1 MAKIVETPLMKQY
14 FEIKA
19 KHPDAILLF
28 RVGDFY
34 EMYGDDAVVGA
45 EILGIVQTKR
55 ANGVGQSVEMAGFP
69 HHALDTYLPKLV
81 RAGKRVAICDQLE
94 DPKLTKKLVKRGIT
108 ELVTPGVSI
117 NDNILNH
124 KENNFLAAIHFAK
137 DKCGIAF
144 LDISTGE
151 FLTAEGT
158 TDYIDKLLNNFS
170 PKEVLLERNN
180 KKKFEEIFGPRY
192 FSFELD
198 DWIFTSEAANDRL
211 LKHFETK
218 NLKGFGIQHLKLGI
232 IASGAILYYLDQ
244 TQHTHISH
252 ITSLARIEEER
263 YVRLDKF
270 TVRSLELV
278 CAMNEDGKSLL
289 DVIDKTISPMGSRL
303 LRRWILFP
311 LKDVKPIQ
319 ERQDVVEYFFRHPEV
334 KELLDEQLEQIGD
347 LERIISKVAVGRVTP
362 REVVQL
368 KIALQALEP
377 IKEACMASNE
387 PSLCRIGEQLN
398 VCALIR
404 DRIDREIQPDPPSLV
419 NKGGVI
425 AKGVNEELD
434 ELRSIAYSGK
444 DYLLQVQ
451 QRESEKTGIPSLK
464 IAFNNVF
471 GYYIEVRNAH
481 KDKVP
486 ADWIRKQT
494 LVNAERYI
502 TEELKEYEEKILG
515 AEEKIL
521 SLESRLFN
529 ELVLC
534 LTEYIPPIQCNAN
547 LIGRLDC
554 LLSFAKAAESN
565 KYIRPLVDESDVIDI
580 KGGRHPVIEKQLPLG
595 ETYVANDVY
604 LDEDK
609 QQIIIITG
617 PNMAGKSALLRQT
630 ALITLLAQIGCFVPA
645 ESARIGIVDKI
656 FTRVGAS
663 DNISVGEST
672 FMVEMNEAADI
683 LNNMTSRSL
692 VLFDELGRGT
702 STYDGIS
709 IAWAIVEYIHEHP
722 HAHAKTLFATHYHEL
737 NEMERSFPRI
747 KNFNV
752 SVKEVGNKVIF
763 LRKLVPGGSEHSFG
777 IHVAKMAGMPK
788 CIVNRAD
795 EILKQLES
803 EKRQEGAIS
812 GSSVKKAPVAR
823 QSGNYQ
829 LSFFQL
835 DDPVLSQVRDEI
847 KNMDLNNLTPL
858 EALNKLSEIRK
869 IITGK

>member
-1 MAKIVETPLMKQY
+1 MSHENEVEQLN
-14 FEIKA
+14 I
-19 KHPDAILLF
+19 
-28 RVGDFY
+28 
-34 EMYGDDAVVGA
+34 
-45 EILGIVQTKR
+45 
-55 ANGVGQSVEMAGFP
+55 
-69 HHALDTYLPKLV
+69 
-81 RAGKRVAICDQLE
+81 AICDDE
-94 DPKLTKKLVKRGIT
+94 ENIRIYIRKLIQKQETFCKIT
-108 ELVTPGVSI
+108 EFSSGKELLEFQDETNAEEI
-117 NDNILNH
+117 DIL
-124 KENNFLAAIHFAK
+124 
-137 DKCGIAF
+137 F
-144 LDISTGE
+144 LDISMG
-151 FLTAEGT
+151 
-158 TDYIDKLLNNFS
+158 D
-170 PKEVLLERNN
+170 
-180 KKKFEEIFGPRY
+180 
-192 FSFELD
+192 
-198 DWIFTSEAANDRL
+198 
-211 LKHFETK
+211 
-218 NLKGFGIQHLKLGI
+218 
-232 IASGAILYYLDQ
+232 
-244 TQHTHISH
+244 
-252 ITSLARIEEER
+252 
-263 YVRLDKF
+263 
-270 TVRSLELV
+270 
-278 CAMNEDGKSLL
+278 EDGMTVAKQLRSQMESKKEAVWGSL
-289 DVIDKTISPMGSRL
+289 PL
-303 LRRWILFP
+303 LIFVTGYP
-311 LKDVKPIQ
+311 EYMQEAFSVNAFQYIVKPIQ

-812 GSSVKKAPVAR
+812 GSSVKKAPAAR